1 MNVGNVSSNSLN
13 VKHLEK
19 IMNVKVTEERAK
31 PQQKQKDDELEA
43 KVPKDVLQE
52 KVESMNEFL
61 IPTHT
66 SLKFQ
71 LHDQSEEYY
80 VQVVDDKTK
89 EVIREIP
96 DRKFLDM
103 YAAMAELV
111 GIVVDEKI

>member
-1 MNVGNVSSNSLN
+1 MNVGNVGRKTSELPY
-13 VKHLEK
+13 LEK
-19 IMNVKVTEERAK
+19 IVNPKFNDNNSKKKENQRIDSQVTK
-31 PQQKQKDDELEA
+31 I
-43 KVPKDVLQE
+43 PKDVLQE
-52 KVESMNEFL
+52 KVESMNDFL

-71 LHDQSEEYY
+71 LHEQSDEYY
-80 VQVVDDKTK
+80 VQVIDDKSK

-111 GIVVDEKI
+111 GIVVDERI